1 MANEIT
7 TTQQTGIAV
16 LKRMLDADSI
26 QRQFQNALKENKDT
40 FIASIIDLYTSDA
53 QLQTCDPKQVVCEAL
68 KAATLHLPVNKALG
82 FSYIVV
88 YNNNVKLPDGS
99 WQKVPTPTFMVGYKG
114 FIQLAMRTGQYETI
128 NADIVYDGELRVTD
142 KLTGEIDLKGEKRS
156 DKVIGYFCHFR
167 LLNGFAKTLY
177 MSVHD
182 MASYAKRYS
191 PSVKKDTT
199 IADLEKLAQS
209 QTVSK
214 KVGWEGNFNDM
225 ALKTVIRR
233 LLSKYGYLS
242 VEMQTALVDDQ
253 SADSDRDTM
262 ISENANRKVILT
274 DEAHYEVVDPQKQA
288 QTGKIAD
295 EQPKT
300 EEEPY

>member
-1 MANEIT
+1 MANDVN

-26 QRQFQNALKENKDT
+26 QHQFQNALKENKDT

-88 YNNNVKLPDGS
+88 YNNNVKLADGS

-128 NADIVYDGELRVTD
+128 NADIVYDGELRVID
-142 KLTGEIDLKGEKRS
+142 KLTGTIDLKGEKKS

-177 MSVHD
+177 MSVND

-191 PSVKKDTT
+191 PSVKKETT
-199 IADLEKLAQS
+199 VADLEKLAQS

-242 VEMQTALVDDQ
+242 VEMQSALVDDQ

-262 ISENANRKVILT
+262 IAESGNRKVIVT
-274 DEAHYEVVDPQKQA
+274 EAVQYETVDSSKPSQSVKA
-288 QTGKIAD
+288 G
-295 EQPKT
+295 EQQKT